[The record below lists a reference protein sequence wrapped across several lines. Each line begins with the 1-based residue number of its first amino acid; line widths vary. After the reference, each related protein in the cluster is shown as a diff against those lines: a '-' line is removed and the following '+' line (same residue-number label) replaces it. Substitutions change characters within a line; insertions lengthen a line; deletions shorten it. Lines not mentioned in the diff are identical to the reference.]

1 MLEKPTRMRRLA
13 AIFAADVVGYTR
25 LMANDEGAT
34 LSTLDEFRGLMGG
47 QVVAHGGRV
56 VDAVGDNL
64 LAEFPSAVDALR
76 CAFETQRRLAQENES
91 LAPAR
96 QMHFRI
102 GINVGDIL
110 ADGERI
116 VGDGVNIAAR
126 VESTA
131 LPGGVAL
138 SGTAFD
144 QVEGKLP
151 LRAVEK
157 EQQVLKNVAKPVR
170 IFDVTMGGDDA
181 DSPPQGSTADWTGAG
196 AAVSEPHAIAVLPFT
211 NLSQDRDQE
220 YFADGLAEDL
230 ITSLASLRVY
240 PVIARNSSFTYK
252 GMAVDVRQIGADLGA
267 RYVVTGSVRK
277 AGSRVRVTAEL
288 VEASDARQIWSG
300 RFDSQIEDIFEL
312 QDELTEKIA
321 GAVAPALS
329 RTEMRRAMR
338 RPAHNVD
345 AWDCIHRGMWH
356 LSRLERDNSAKAET
370 WAKRAIELQPESS
383 AGYSLLSFSYLHQ
396 AIFQWSDVAQ
406 TTIAN
411 ALRTA
416 EQAVAK
422 EGDNPLAL
430 TALGFALSYS
440 GEDEHAVEVLERA
453 VDLNPSSSM
462 AAWALGAALGPAGRP
477 DEAIPMIERAMRLS
491 PQDPLR
497 HEFLFAIASSH
508 FIAGRYEDAM
518 SFARKSLD
526 LRPGQPGCHRLIA
539 ASRGYLGRLDEAAVV
554 LSRLKSIKPDLS
566 EEQLQSFLPKAIAAR
581 YVEGLRLAGW
591 DG

>member
-1 MLEKPTRMRRLA
+1 MPEKPTTTRRLA

-25 LMANDEGAT
+25 LMADDEVAT

-76 CAFETQRRLAQENES
+76 CAFETQRRLAKENES
-91 LAPAR
+91 LAPGR
-96 QMHFRI
+96 QMQFRI

-110 ADGERI
+110 ADGDRI

-131 LPGGVAL
+131 RPGGVAL
-138 SGTAFD
+138 SGAAFD
-144 QVEGKLP
+144 QVDGKLP
-151 LRAVEK
+151 LRATEK
-157 EQQVLKNVAKPVR
+157 ETQVLKNVAKPVR
-170 IFDVTMGGDDA
+170 IFDVAAGADGASRQPLAVATDPAGGDSIRA
-181 DSPPQGSTADWTGAG
+181 
-196 AAVSEPHAIAVLPFT
+196 EPHAIAVLPFA
-211 NLSQDRDQE
+211 NLSQDKDQE

-252 GMAVDVRQIGADLGA
+252 GKSVDVRKVGADLGA

-277 AGSRVRVTAEL
+277 AGSRVRVSAEL

-300 RFDSQIEDIFEL
+300 RFDSEIEDIFDL
-312 QDELTEKIA
+312 QDELTDKIA
-321 GAVAPALS
+321 GAVAPALTE
-329 RTEMRRAMR
+329 TEMRRAVR
-338 RPAHNVD
+338 RPARNVD

-370 WAKRAIELQPESS
+370 WAKRAIALQPDSS

-406 TTIAN
+406 TTIAE

-422 EGDNPLAL
+422 DGDNPLAL
-430 TALGFALSYS
+430 TALGLALSYS

-453 VDLNPSSSM
+453 VELNPSSSM

-477 DEAIPMIERAMRLS
+477 DDAIPMIERALRLS

-508 FIAGRYEDAM
+508 FIAGRYEEAIA
-518 SFARKSLD
+518 FAHKSLD
-526 LRPGQPGCHRLIA
+526 LRPGQPGCHRLIT
-539 ASRGYLGRLDEAAVV
+539 ASLGYLGRLDEAAVSV
-554 LSRLKSIKPDLS
+554 SRLKSIKPDLS

-581 YVEGLRLAGW
+581 YMEGMRLAGW